1 MAVRQVRRVV
11 FSVNGRR
18 VRTVDVAASTRT
30 VSVAV
35 PLRATGPR
43 RQTVTARVTF
53 RNGQA
58 PRTLRVHVTRC
69 AAVRP
74 KFTG

>member
-11 FSVNGRR
+11 FRVNGRR
-18 VRTVDVAASTRT
+18 VRTVNVAANTRT
-30 VSVAV
+30 LSVAL
-35 PLRATGPR
+35 PLRASGPR

-53 RNGQA
+53 RNGTS
-58 PRTLRVHVTRC
+58 PRTLRVRVTRC

-74 KFTG
+74 RFTG

>member
-1 MAVRQVRRVV
+1 MVVRQVRRVV

-18 VRTVDVAASTRT
+18 VRTMNVAANART
-30 VSVAV
+30 LSVAL
-35 PLRATGPR
+35 PLRASGPR

-53 RNGQA
+53 RNGSPA
-58 PRTLRVHVTRC
+58 RTLRVSVTRC

-74 KFTG
+74 QFTG

>member
-1 MAVRQVRRVV
+1 MAVRRVRRVV

-18 VRTVDVAASTRT
+18 VRTVDLGANART
-30 VSVAV
+30 VSVVV

-53 RNGQA
+53 RSGTA
-58 PRTLRVHVTRC
+58 ARTLRVHVTRC